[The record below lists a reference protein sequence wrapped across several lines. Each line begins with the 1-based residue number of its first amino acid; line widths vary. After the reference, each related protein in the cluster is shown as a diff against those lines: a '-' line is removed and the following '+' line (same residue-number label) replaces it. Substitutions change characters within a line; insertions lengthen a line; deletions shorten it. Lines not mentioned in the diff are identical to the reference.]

1 MDDKLSVAKIVTST
15 SADGPGLRTSLYLQ
29 GCKLRCEGCHNSH
42 WWEIEEGNWMSLQEV
57 FDILMEPDENIS
69 ILGGEPLLQ
78 YRPVALLCDKIK
90 RETNKNIWLWSGF
103 TYLTISR
110 EYPLILGVIDVLI
123 DGPFM
128 PTLMDPSLRFRGSS
142 NQQIVEVGKM
152 LRW

>member
-1 MDDKLSVAKIVTST
+1 
-15 SADGPGLRTSLYLQ
+15 
-29 GCKLRCEGCHNSH
+29 
-42 WWEIEEGNWMSLQEV
+42 MSLQEV
-57 FDILMEPDENIS
+57 FDALMEPDENIS

-78 YRPVALLCDKIK
+78 YRTVALLCDKIK

-110 EYPLILGVIDVLI
+110 EYPLILGVIDVLV

-152 LRW
+152 LR